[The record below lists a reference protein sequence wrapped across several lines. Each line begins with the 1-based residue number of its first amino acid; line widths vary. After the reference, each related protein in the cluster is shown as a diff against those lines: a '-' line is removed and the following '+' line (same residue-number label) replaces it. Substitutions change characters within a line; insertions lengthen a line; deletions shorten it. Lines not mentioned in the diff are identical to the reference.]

1 MNDRDHQARLEQA
14 AELVRQSEFTVALT
28 GAGVSTASG
37 IPDFR
42 SARSGLWQQ
51 SDPMDVASLATFR
64 YRPERFFSW
73 VRPLAKDILE
83 AEPNAAH
90 RALAELEEAGH
101 LQGVVT
107 QNIDDLHRRAGSENV
122 FELHGHLRLATCVR
136 CYRRFPSAELLATFA
151 ETGDIPRCEACGGI
165 LKPEVVLFG
174 EQLPYLVVQDA
185 KSLIQRCKLILV
197 AGSSL
202 EVTPAATFP
211 VQALNEGA
219 HLIIVNHEPTYLDER
234 ADVLFGGD
242 VEQVLPE
249 LAQEVLRGKG

>member
-1 MNDRDHQARLEQA
+1 MFRR
-14 AELVRQSEFTVALT
+14 SSFSVALT
-28 GAGVSTASG
+28 GAGLSTPSG

-42 SARSGLWQQ
+42 SADSGLWKQHE
-51 SDPMDVASLATFR
+51 PMEVASLSAFR

-73 VRPLAKDILE
+73 VRPLAKNILE

-90 RALAELEEAGH
+90 RALADLEQEGY
-101 LQGVVT
+101 LQGVIT

-122 FELHGHLRLATCVR
+122 FEIHGHLRLATCVR
-136 CYRRFPSAELLATFA
+136 CYRRFPSAELLASFA

-185 KSLIQRCKLILV
+185 KNLIRQCDLILV

-202 EVTPAATFP
+202 EVTPAAVLP
-211 VQALNEGA
+211 VQAVNEGA
-219 HLIIVNHEPTYLDER
+219 ELIIVNREPTYLDER
-234 ADVLFGGD
+234 ADVLFRGD
-242 VEQVLPE
+242 VEQVLPT
-249 LAQEVLRGKG
+249 LAEEVLGHNG

>member
-1 MNDRDHQARLEQA
+1 MNDRDHQARLERA
-14 AELVRQSEFTVALT
+14 AELVRQSAFTVALT

-107 QNIDDLHRRAGSENV
+107 QNIDNLHRRAGSENV

-185 KSLIQRCKLILV
+185 KSLIQRCELILV

-219 HLIIVNHEPTYLDER
+219 RLIIVNHEPTYLDER
-234 ADVLFGGD
+234 ADVLFRGD